1 VNFSFL
7 SGHSNTLIKAL
18 LLFGRK
24 TGVLNNGVIIQNTAF
39 TDISMCFFDN
49 EVMTAFQISLFKK
62 VLEEN
67 KNLGVYSLLEF

>member
-1 VNFSFL
+1 
-7 SGHSNTLIKAL
+7 
-18 LLFGRK
+18 
-24 TGVLNNGVIIQNTAF
+24 
-39 TDISMCFFDN
+39 MCFFDN